1 MPRPGTITCF
11 LCGGTHIYP
20 GPRYEAHLQ
29 NEHGAI
35 FDIEFLISVSQYK
48 QTYDALPVISSGGD
62 AVPATPPRSVQG
74 GDDDRPLTMEVQTQ
88 TVSTGDP
95 APPVSD
101 LVCSK
106 CDDPLDTS
114 GETALMLLARDEIKD
129 EPREESFHGAKAAR
143 TIKEA
148 IKIAKN
154 RDSVVG
160 GEEDMK
166 SDEEPYDD
174 DMDDSQQELGIE
186 MPRHFLSVSPRGGDG
201 NSPLQPC
208 WLCPMCPMI
217 YKRQS
222 YFKQHMTIAH
232 ELSQDD
238 VAAMTSVQMTEE
250 EFQKRQ
256 HLADKDRE
264 HGDIF
269 SSPPP
274 SSLKLSTNGSPC
286 YSVDKAKRKVVGKEW
301 APNSFSSRFTCM
313 FCNEQFR
320 KDYKL
325 KLHLMMAHKEQ
336 PKIMMDKAKEE
347 LIKAKL
353 DGCVHMCA
361 VCKNKYNS
369 IANFTRHIK
378 DVHSMSRNE
387 YKMKFGDSEVV
398 SRMFTC
404 ELCSKEV
411 KHTRNII
418 GAHMKMVHLIS
429 WKEYQD
435 IVLKLKSGEGN
446 IDLPNPELFDCVIC
460 GVSVKYKREHL
471 NKKHQLD
478 EDVYEELIAKK
489 ARGEDISEDLPDRE
503 VFTCAICEREC
514 MDFRRHLSVCHKLTE
529 EQYRVEFCKGENPQV
544 KIVKQDIFNEDLNN
558 SRENSSPHFSKAA
571 STPNSA
577 KKKKVKKEKV
587 EDAEPLSTDL
597 QCYFNCEE
605 VFKKDY
611 QLHLHLK
618 LRHRN
623 EDAGELE
630 RAYEAANEEI
640 ALTRRSAS
648 LFTCAM
654 CPRVFNDNGA
664 FYGHIQNKHEIS
676 YRDYKE
682 KFGRCETESQPF
694 ECKIC
699 GKVIKYDRNTVH
711 THLKNVHGI
720 NWTKYLDRIRRLR
733 RGLEPEPLPVMKM
746 VECRV
751 CNVSVKYL
759 KEHLRN
765 AHKITEKEYQ
775 ELFSDDSDV
784 TGGNHKMFSD
794 NKVVTGMEYISP
806 NTKKQKVAE
815 DNLSIL
821 SFPASNHSE
830 DYMDYLDAPKIPK
843 IEPDLS
849 STAPVAS
856 LDLKL
861 ERPPKANKT
870 CSFCEVTFDARKSF
884 IEHCQVTHGMK
895 FKTKSGISIPPP
907 PSTPGPVPGEKRKL
921 EHDSEPPLKKV
932 RSYQTPDGYEI
943 EIEGTPKTGKVKS
956 EFPPSGPP
964 SPSKLSKWNQ
974 CTYQCA
980 VCNRNSNSRNTIT
993 THIIDDHGISFK
1005 DYKDKYPDLEVV
1017 TNWFVCRLCN
1027 TKVKFTKESIMGH
1040 LKMGH
1045 SLDLQTYEDHYM
1057 EESDWPDSQPTE
1069 IVPIRRESVHS
1080 FDSLPGELVIAE
1092 VESGAEV
1099 VKDPWNRCQFQCKLC
1114 DAIYSDR
1121 RNIKSHVVTSHKMN
1135 YQDYVAQYG
1144 DPEIPTAKWE
1154 CAVCGSET
1162 RHARNNIYIHL
1173 RDCHSM
1179 TCDQYAAQHGMPG
1192 MERGE
1197 GGNYSWP
1204 GSRSAT
1210 PVAAETTQFSSKWNK
1225 CKFMCP
1231 VCNKVSNEK
1240 RHIRSHTLSAHSTS
1254 LDIIEAEYGD
1264 CETHTEYFFCAVCH
1278 AEVKHCHR
1286 NVLMHLQRSH
1296 NLTTAEY
1303 EVKYGD
1309 MDTGNGAAEDGFG
1322 QHFLI
1327 TDQGGNLVTPPV
1339 TTPRIKAKCFS
1350 TPKLR
1355 DTRPL
1360 SNSGRLV
1367 RGEGNVPC
1375 ENCGRM
1381 FSTLSNKERHKREHC
1396 HTMQL
1401 GKEGMGEQLVEIK
1414 KEVMEEVIGSVKEKD
1429 DLKCPI
1435 PECGEEFVRSVHLKR
1450 HLSSTHNILN
1460 PLIKLSGTDRTTA
1473 EVKDE
1478 AEEVDE
1484 TSNDSV
1490 KVPPL
1495 IIKLQSP
1502 PPIPIT
1508 SPTTPIL
1515 DTSNYSI
1522 TSTAHRKKEAS
1533 QADQNVL
1540 LVEESSAEETDDEKV
1555 EIIDENTV
1563 EDIEGNSHEKV
1574 PIGVIINET
1583 SETLSENN
1591 DEIGDKVNKNDDLT
1605 IEDEIE
1611 NSSLEK

>member
-1 MPRPGTITCF
+1 MPPRPGTITCF

-48 QTYDALPVISSGGD
+48 QTYDSLPVITGGD
-62 AVPATPPRSVQG
+62 ADCTTPPRSVQG
-74 GDDDRPLTMEVQTQ
+74 GEDDRPLTMEVQTQ
-88 TVSTGDP
+88 TVSTGP
-95 APPVSD
+95 TVSQPPEE
-101 LVCSK
+101 LTCSK
-106 CDDPLDTS
+106 CQEPLDRSELLDRS
-114 GETALMLLARDEIKD
+114 GETAQLLLAREDIKD
-129 EPREESFHGAKAAR
+129 EPKEEVGGFHGIKAAR

-154 RDSVVG
+154 SNSDIM
-160 GEEDMK
+160 EEGDDDMQ
-166 SDEEPYDD
+166 SDEEPDNF
-174 DMDDSQQELGIE
+174 DDSSQDLALE
-186 MPRHFLSVSPRGGDG
+186 MPRHFLSVSPRGGDMSG
-201 NSPLQPC
+201 SPLHPC

-238 VAAMTSVQMTEE
+238 VAAMTSVQMNEE

-256 HLADKDRE
+256 HLADRE
-264 HGDIF
+264 REDGGLF

-274 SSLKLSTNGSPC
+274 NSLNLSTNGSPC

-301 APNSFSSRFTCM
+301 APNSFSSRFTCA

-336 PKIMMDKAKEE
+336 PKALMDKAKEE

-378 DVHSMSRNE
+378 DVHSMTRNE

-435 IVLKLKSGEGN
+435 IVIKLKSGEGN

-529 EQYRVEFCKGENPQV
+529 EQYRVEFCKGESPQV
-544 KIVKQDIFNEDLNN
+544 KIVKQDVFNEELNT
-558 SRENSSPHFSKAA
+558 SRDISSPHFSASKA
-571 STPNSA
+571 STNNSV

-623 EDAGELE
+623 EDAAELE

-648 LFTCAM
+648 LFTCAL

-664 FYGHIQNKHEIS
+664 FYGHIQNKHDIS
-676 YRDYKE
+676 YRDYKD
-682 KFGRCETESQPF
+682 KYGRCETESQPF

-733 RGLEPEPLPVMKM
+733 RGLEPDPLPVMKM

-775 ELFSDDSDV
+775 ELFSDDSDM
-784 TGGNHKMFSD
+784 TGGPLKMFSED
-794 NKVVTGMEYISP
+794 VLTQAVHRASPKKMRVT
-806 NTKKQKVAE
+806 E

-821 SFPASNHSE
+821 SFPASNHSD
-830 DYMDYLDAPKIPK
+830 DYMDYLDGPKVPK
-843 IEPDLS
+843 SEP
-849 STAPVAS
+849 TPVS
-856 LDLKL
+856 PPPPVGLDLKV
-861 ERPPKANKT
+861 ERPPKADIQNKANKT
-870 CSFCEVTFDARKSF
+870 CSVCQVTYEARKSF

-907 PSTPGPVPGEKRKL
+907 VSTPGTPTTHTQGEKRKL
-921 EHDSEPPLKKV
+921 
-932 RSYQTPDGYEI
+932 
-943 EIEGTPKTGKVKS
+943 
-956 EFPPSGPP
+956 
-964 SPSKLSKWNQ
+964 
-974 CTYQCA
+974 
-980 VCNRNSNSRNTIT
+980 
-993 THIIDDHGISFK
+993 
-1005 DYKDKYPDLEVV
+1005 
-1017 TNWFVCRLCN
+1017 
-1027 TKVKFTKESIMGH
+1027 
-1040 LKMGH
+1040 
-1045 SLDLQTYEDHYM
+1045 
-1057 EESDWPDSQPTE
+1057 
-1069 IVPIRRESVHS
+1069 
-1080 FDSLPGELVIAE
+1080 
-1092 VESGAEV
+1092 
-1099 VKDPWNRCQFQCKLC
+1099 
-1114 DAIYSDR
+1114 
-1121 RNIKSHVVTSHKMN
+1121 
-1135 YQDYVAQYG
+1135 
-1144 DPEIPTAKWE
+1144 
-1154 CAVCGSET
+1154 
-1162 RHARNNIYIHL
+1162 
-1173 RDCHSM
+1173 
-1179 TCDQYAAQHGMPG
+1179 
-1192 MERGE
+1192 
-1197 GGNYSWP
+1197 
-1204 GSRSAT
+1204 
-1210 PVAAETTQFSSKWNK
+1210 
-1225 CKFMCP
+1225 
-1231 VCNKVSNEK
+1231 
-1240 RHIRSHTLSAHSTS
+1240 SAH
-1254 LDIIEAEYGD
+1254 
-1264 CETHTEYFFCAVCH
+1264 
-1278 AEVKHCHR
+1278 
-1286 NVLMHLQRSH
+1286 
-1296 NLTTAEY
+1296 
-1303 EVKYGD
+1303 
-1309 MDTGNGAAEDGFG
+1309 GNG
-1322 QHFLI
+1322 
-1327 TDQGGNLVTPPV
+1327 
-1339 TTPRIKAKCFS
+1339 
-1350 TPKLR
+1350 
-1355 DTRPL
+1355 
-1360 SNSGRLV
+1360 
-1367 RGEGNVPC
+1367 
-1375 ENCGRM
+1375 
-1381 FSTLSNKERHKREHC
+1381 
-1396 HTMQL
+1396 
-1401 GKEGMGEQLVEIK
+1401 
-1414 KEVMEEVIGSVKEKD
+1414 
-1429 DLKCPI
+1429 
-1435 PECGEEFVRSVHLKR
+1435 
-1450 HLSSTHNILN
+1450 
-1460 PLIKLSGTDRTTA
+1460 
-1473 EVKDE
+1473 
-1478 AEEVDE
+1478 
-1484 TSNDSV
+1484 
-1490 KVPPL
+1490 
-1495 IIKLQSP
+1495 
-1502 PPIPIT
+1502 
-1508 SPTTPIL
+1508 
-1515 DTSNYSI
+1515 
-1522 TSTAHRKKEAS
+1522 
-1533 QADQNVL
+1533 
-1540 LVEESSAEETDDEKV
+1540 
-1555 EIIDENTV
+1555 
-1563 EDIEGNSHEKV
+1563 
-1574 PIGVIINET
+1574 
-1583 SETLSENN
+1583 
-1591 DEIGDKVNKNDDLT
+1591 
-1605 IEDEIE
+1605 
-1611 NSSLEK
+1611 